1 MFFNR
6 PKKPKSPM
14 RYVQRALLR
23 ALITVA
29 VLYGI
34 FGWVLG
40 VMTAPNNDMY
50 PRIDAG
56 DLVLYYQLDK
66 DVKAQDIVV
75 LRKNRTTYIGRV
87 VAAGGDTVEI
97 TDSQAL
103 VVNGS
108 AMVESNIFYPT
119 PVYEGFVEYPLTLGE
134 DECFV
139 LSDSR
144 SGGEDSRY
152 YGPVKKDEL
161 LGTVITIIRR
171 NNL

>member
-1 MFFNR
+1 
-6 PKKPKSPM
+6 M

-29 VLYGI
+29 ALYGI

-40 VMTAPNNDMY
+40 LTTAPNNDMY
-50 PRIDAG
+50 PRVDAG
-56 DLVLYYQLDK
+56 DLLLYYRLDK
-66 DVKAQDIVV
+66 EVKAQDIVV
-75 LRKNRTTYIGRV
+75 LKKNDTTYIGRV
-87 VAAGGDTVEI
+87 VAVGGDTVEI
-97 TDSQAL
+97 TEGQAL

-119 PVYEGFVEYPLTLGE
+119 PVYEGFIEYPLTLAEG
-134 DECFV
+134 ECFV

-144 SGGEDSRY
+144 NGGEDSRY
-152 YGPVKKDEL
+152 YGPVRRDEL
-161 LGTVITIIRR
+161 LGTVITVVRR